1 MNNRKG
7 FNRLERTSSH
17 RKALHKSM
25 ATALFRHERIRTTSA
40 KAKEVRRTAEK
51 LITRAR
57 TDTVHNRREVAKKIA
72 DNKLSVRQS
81 EKLVKALRNK
91 KNLKVVPSKDSN
103 ILNLEKSLEDKIGL
117 GVEIKNKKDNSGT
130 LSFMYKNLD
139 QLDRLINTIKK
150 NY

>member
-72 DNKLSVRQS
+72 DKEILAKLFTDIGLRFTNRSGGYTRILKLGKRYGDAS
-81 EKLVKALRNK
+81 EMVILELVQKATAL
-91 KNLKVVPSKDSN
+91 
-103 ILNLEKSLEDKIGL
+103 SLEDNSS
-117 GVEIKNKKDNSGT
+117 EESKKA
-130 LSFMYKNLD
+130 
-139 QLDRLINTIKK
+139 KK
-150 NY
+150 KEETKVVSKVS

>member
-7 FNRLERTSSH
+7 VNRLERTSSH

-72 DNKLSVRQS
+72 DKEILAKLFTDIGLRFTNRSGGYTRILKLGKRYGDAS
-81 EKLVKALRNK
+81 EMVILELVQKATAL
-91 KNLKVVPSKDSN
+91 
-103 ILNLEKSLEDKIGL
+103 SLEDNSS
-117 GVEIKNKKDNSGT
+117 EESKKA
-130 LSFMYKNLD
+130 
-139 QLDRLINTIKK
+139 KK
-150 NY
+150 KEETKVVSKVS

>member
-72 DNKLSVRQS
+72 DKEILAKLFTDI
-81 EKLVKALRNK
+81 ALRFTNRPGGYTRILK
-91 KNLKVVPSKDSN
+91 LNNRLGDNAQMAYIELVDYNEDYTTDKPKRKNFKYHL
-103 ILNLEKSLEDKIGL
+103 
-117 GVEIKNKKDNSGT
+117 
-130 LSFMYKNLD
+130 
-139 QLDRLINTIKK
+139 
-150 NY
+150 